1 MSISEGIP
9 YENTSEDDSD
19 LDNLN
24 YIIILGSYRLP
35 QNTIPIYYN
44 IISDLIYCLYT
55 LPDYYKYIYKRNIF
69 KYKNNKRKI

>member
-24 YIIILGSYRLP
+24 FIIILGSYRLP

-44 IISDLIYCLYT
+44 IMNLLSIY
-55 LPDYYKYIYKRNIF
+55 
-69 KYKNNKRKI
+69 